1 MFSIDRRSFLISA
14 GALGAAA
21 AFPLRA
27 FAAGTALDLTITHY
41 PEQDYAL
48 PVVVAQELGY
58 FAKEGLEIKSIA
70 GSSGGGT
77 TVRNV
82 INGGL
87 ALGEVATSAA
97 IKAIMAGEELKIVG
111 SGVHTPGTICWAVK
125 KESPIKSIK
134 DLIGKT
140 VGFTTPG
147 SVSETLLQ
155 MSLKAAGVDATQ
167 VKTKAA
173 GGIGESQTLLS
184 SGGLDAAFSVDP
196 ITTQRKDSIRPIFFA
211 RDYVPR
217 YLQTVWVASPDAISK
232 NPKEVSGLLRARK
245 RGLEYV
251 ISKPAEAAAIFARV
265 AKQNEPVIAL
275 TLANER
281 PGEYYAD
288 GSLDGKAL
296 ALVIEGM
303 RIGRLIGADKVP
315 LGKMVDQSALPQNS
329 RNSIPEFA

>member
-1 MFSIDRRSFLISA
+1 MLSIDRRTFLAVA
-14 GALGAAA
+14 GALGASTAL
-21 AFPLRA
+21 PLRA
-27 FAAGTALDLTITHY
+27 SAAMLAVDLTITHY

-48 PVVVAQELGY
+48 PVVVAQDLGY
-58 FAKEGLEIKSIA
+58 FAKEGLEIKSIV

-97 IKAIMAGEELKIVG
+97 IKAIMAGEDLKIVG
-111 SGVHTPGTICWAVK
+111 SGVHTPGTIGWSVK
-125 KESPIKSIK
+125 KDSPIKSIK
-134 DLIGKT
+134 DLVGKT

-155 MSLKAAGVDATQ
+155 MSLKAAGVDPAQ

-173 GGIGESQTLLS
+173 GGIGENLTLLET
-184 SGGLDAAFSVDP
+184 GGLDAAFTVDP
-196 ITTQRKDSIRPIFFA
+196 SFTQRKDSIRAVFFA
-211 RDYVPR
+211 REYVPR
-217 YLQTVWVASPDAISK
+217 YLQTVWVASPEVLRK
-232 NPKEVSGLLRARK
+232 NPKELAGLLRGRK

-251 ISKPAEAAAIFARV
+251 VAKPKDAAAIFARV
-265 AKQNEPVIAL
+265 AKQSEAVVAS

-281 PGEYYAD
+281 PAEYFAD

-296 ALVIEGM
+296 ALVVEGM
-303 RIGRLIGADKVP
+303 RMGRLLTAEKVP
-315 LGKMVDQSALPQNS
+315 LAKMVDQSALPATM
-329 RNSIPEFA
+329 RGSIPETA

>member
-1 MFSIDRRSFLISA
+1 MFPIDRRRFLATA

-27 FAAGTALDLTITHY
+27 AAAGTALELTITHY

-87 ALGEVATSAA
+87 AIGEVSTSAA

-125 KESPIKSIK
+125 KDSPIKTIK
-134 DLIGKT
+134 DLVGKT
-140 VGFTTPG
+140 VGFSTPG

-155 MSLKAAGVDATQ
+155 MSLKAAGMDPSQ

-173 GGIGESQTLLS
+173 GGIGENQTLLA
-184 SGGLDAAFSVDP
+184 SGGLDVAFTIDP
-196 ITTQRKDSIRPIFFA
+196 ITTQRKDAIRPIFFA

-217 YLQTVWVASPDAISK
+217 YLQTVWVASPEVIAK

-251 ISKPAEAAAIFARV
+251 IGKPAEAVGIFARV
-265 AKQNEPVIAL
+265 AKQTESVVAF

-281 PGEYYAD
+281 AADYFAD

-296 ALVIEGM
+296 ALVVEGM
-303 RIGRLIGADKVP
+303 RIGKLIGAEKIP
-315 LGKMVDQSALPQNS
+315 LGKMVDQSALPQS
-329 RNSIPEFA
+329 GRGIIPEFA